1 MPRHYPQATEHPT
14 RATSPLERPAM
25 PAEVIVYGSNHCPA
39 CTQAKAVLD
48 RYQLDYQTRPIS
60 ALPASLG
67 RAMTMPQITID
78 GELLGG
84 LNPLLKLA
92 RHGGLE
98 RLVHRQTEPWIRI
111 TRRIGR
117 GYDITLLDALGRT
130 RTTSRARSRAEAQRV
145 ATTLSARQQP

>member
-1 MPRHYPQATEHPT
+1 
-14 RATSPLERPAM
+14 M
-25 PAEVIVYGSNHCPA
+25 PAEVIIYGSNHCPA
-39 CTQAKAVLD
+39 CTQAKAVLE
-48 RYQLDYQTRPIS
+48 RYRLDYQTRPIW
-60 ALPASLG
+60 ALPPSLG

-98 RLVHRQTEPWIRI
+98 RLAHNQTDPWIRI

-117 GYDITLLDALGRT
+117 GYNITLLDTLGRAQ
-130 RTTSRARSRAEAQRV
+130 TTSRARSRAEAQRI
-145 ATTLSARQQP
+145 ATTLTAHQQP